1 MKKNVTR
8 RDFCN
13 GVIIGTGVNVLSPLN
28 LFGQSDL
35 LTHELGASISNYPPM
50 LNGMRGSHQGS
61 FEVAHALAWAGQ
73 KPSSYKELNEEY
85 DLVIVGAGISGLAT
99 AWIYQQKMGQ
109 DARILLLDKHDDFEG
124 TTEDFGESSLTCHCI
139 LECIPIL
146 FGKRYL
152 LDFSNANNPE
162 KTKI

>member
-8 RDFCN
+8 RDFFN

-35 LTHELGASISNYPPM
+35 LTHELGESFSNYPPM

-73 KPSSYKELNEEY
+73 KPSSYKQHDQEY

-99 AWIYQQKMGQ
+99 AWFYQQKMGQ
-109 DARILLLDKHDDFEG
+109 DARILLWITMMILVV
-124 TTEDFGESSLTCHCI
+124 TPNVMNLTMMGDYC
-139 LECIPIL
+139 
-146 FGKRYL
+146 
-152 LDFSNANNPE
+152 
-162 KTKI
+162 